1 MTPLSV
7 DDMLRLTEG
16 MASKG
21 VVAFEAGD
29 FKVSFSLQSP
39 AMPAVDPL
47 AEVGDE
53 IDDEDLFFSSPIR
66 KRGA

>member
-16 MASKG
+16 MAAQG

-29 FKVSFSLQSP
+29 LKVSFAYQSP
-39 AMPAVDPL
+39 SVPALDPL

-53 IDDEDLFFSSPIR
+53 VDDEDMFYSSPIR
-66 KRGA
+66 KRSV